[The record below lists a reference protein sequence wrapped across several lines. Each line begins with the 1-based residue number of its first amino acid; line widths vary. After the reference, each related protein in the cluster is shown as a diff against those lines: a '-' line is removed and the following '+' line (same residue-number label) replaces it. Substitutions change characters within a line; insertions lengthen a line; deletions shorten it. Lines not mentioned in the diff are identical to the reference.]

1 MYADLKGK
9 TAIITGAA
17 TGLGQGIAK
26 RFLDEGMNVVINY
39 HSNIGEAC
47 NLASRYNDGAIGFG
61 CDDEKEALDSLNK
74 LAQSDGEGKRAVV
87 VQADVSTEEGNKKLL
102 ATALEHFGGVDIW
115 VCNAGMEIQS
125 PSHKILIDDWN
136 KQIGINLTGVFIGAR
151 DAINYAIESG
161 RSMNVIVMSSC
172 HDHIPWG
179 TYAAYTCSKFA
190 VTALVQ
196 TLGSEYGYISA
207 ESGGKQSIRI
217 NAISPGAINTP
228 INKKRFEDKEL
239 YDNTVSMIPVGRVGE
254 VHEVANTA
262 AFLAST
268 EASGYITGTSIN
280 IDGGLG
286 YGSAFSNGEG

>member
-1 MYADLKGK
+1 MYSDLKGK
-9 TAIITGAA
+9 TAVITGAA

-47 NLASRYNDGAIGFG
+47 NLAAHYNDGAIGFG
-61 CDDEKEALDSLNK
+61 CDDEQDALDSLNEIAEK
-74 LAQSDGEGKRAVV
+74 DGEGIRAVV
-87 VQADVSTEEGNKKLL
+87 VKADVSTEEGNKELL
-102 ATALEHFGGVDIW
+102 DTAIDRFGGVDVW

-125 PSHKILIDDWN
+125 PTHKVSLDDWN

-151 DAINYAIESG
+151 DAINYAIEND

-190 VTALVQ
+190 ATALVQ

-207 ESGGKQSIRI
+207 DSDGKQVIRV

-228 INKKRFEDKEL
+228 INKQRFADKDL
-239 YDNTVSMIPVGRVGE
+239 YENTVSMIPVGRVGE
-254 VHEVANTA
+254 VHEVASTA
-262 AFLAST
+262 AFLASN

-286 YGSAFSNGEG
+286 YGSCFSNGEG